1 MKGTLETY
9 NRQLEEMQQELYE
22 AQDGLANAKFGK
34 RGKFRKIMRSLKRQI
49 RRQQKLIKETQN
61 EIRKVG
67 STAVRQTLAEQG
79 IDSRGNIATSIAN
92 NVGQLGSSAIS
103 AFAPGTRGQ
112 DVDNDMD
119 NQGSSKNTMMIVVGA
134 AALLF
139 FMMKKK
145 K

>member
-9 NRQLEEMQQELYE
+9 NRQLEEMQAELFE
-22 AQDGLANAKFGK
+22 AQEGLANAKFGK
-34 RGKFRKIMRSLKRQI
+34 RAKFRKIMRSLKTQI

-79 IDSRGNIATSIAN
+79 IDSRGNIATSIASN
-92 NVGQLGSSAIS
+92 IGQLGASAIS
-103 AFAPGTRGQ
+103 TFAPGRRNK
-112 DVDNDMD
+112 DVDNEEVS
-119 NQGSSKNTMMIVVGA
+119 QGSSKNTMMLVVGA